1 MGVRRCYIC
10 DAETVVMGTSPRCL
24 EVAER
29 QAGEGVGACSIWR
42 GRAVGTGGI
51 LREDSSALS
60 WAVGP
65 ERQVAG
71 RGRRGHWHG
80 LARADASLNEKLSWK
95 RSSWELRG
103 CGVPSSDGP
112 PELMH
117 QALSVVSDTVMYGIS
132 VLLITFSLVTA
143 RALPMWVLSGHLLE

>member
-1 MGVRRCYIC
+1 M
-10 DAETVVMGTSPRCL
+10 
-24 EVAER
+24 
-29 QAGEGVGACSIWR
+29 
-42 GRAVGTGGI
+42 
-51 LREDSSALS
+51 
-60 WAVGP
+60 
-65 ERQVAG
+65 AG

-80 LARADASLNEKLSWK
+80 LACADASLNEKLSWK